1 MHLELQWK
9 AIHWSGSYALW
20 LLSALTGFPVFTASR
35 PPVHN
40 SQLNVEG
47 GPCLDGDE
55 FTKGLWRPQTAAL
68 GQREHGS
75 KDHNGWERL
84 PPGMVRWH
92 SSWKRNG
99 HWQMSHKQEHGGPEH
114 GKRTMVPRA
123 TLLHVGNS
131 QVSAKVLEQRV
142 PHVTALVPGSA
153 MQIEEATEAVS
164 AGVSHTSG
172 CQDTQDPTAVLMPPG
187 ASCHIDCAC
196 ELFGGIC
203 LNQQHCAIMFFFIVI
218 AGFSCAI
225 VALTWCS
232 AKRSRSILTE
242 PDCGAPAPVLPPPEA
257 APPDRPLGQTLA
269 EKVGSKPV
277 LLDDPQTAGSAK
289 APVFRGT
296 ANRRENG
303 RNSADS
309 ISASG

>member
-9 AIHWSGSYALW
+9 AVHWSGSYALW
-20 LLSALTGFPVFTASR
+20 LLSALIGFSVSTASR

-40 SQLNVEG
+40 YQSNVEG
-47 GPCLDGDE
+47 RPCLDQDE
-55 FTKGLWRPQTAAL
+55 FTQGLWRSHTAAL

-75 KDHNGWERL
+75 KDHNAS
-84 PPGMVRWH
+84 PGMVRWH
-92 SSWKRNG
+92 SSWGRNG
-99 HWQMSHKQEHGGPEH
+99 HWQEHGESEH
-114 GKRTMVPRA
+114 GERTVVPRA
-123 TLLHVGNS
+123 TLLHAGNS
-131 QVSAKVLEQRV
+131 QVSSKVVEQPV
-142 PHVTALVPGSA
+142 PHVTALVPSSA
-153 MQIEEATEAVS
+153 LQIEEVTEAVS

-172 CQDTQDPTAVLMPPG
+172 CQDTQQPTAVLTPNG
-187 ASCHIDCAC
+187 ASCHIDCTC

-203 LNQQHCAIMFFFIVI
+203 LNQQHCAIMFFFMVI

-232 AKRSRSILTE
+232 AKRSRSLLTE
-242 PDCGAPAPVLPPPEA
+242 PDCVAPAPVLPPPEA

-269 EKVGSKPV
+269 EKVGSKPILV
-277 LLDDPQTAGSAK
+277 DDPQTSGLAK
-289 APVFRGT
+289 AGFPVFRGT
-296 ANRRENG
+296 TNRRENG